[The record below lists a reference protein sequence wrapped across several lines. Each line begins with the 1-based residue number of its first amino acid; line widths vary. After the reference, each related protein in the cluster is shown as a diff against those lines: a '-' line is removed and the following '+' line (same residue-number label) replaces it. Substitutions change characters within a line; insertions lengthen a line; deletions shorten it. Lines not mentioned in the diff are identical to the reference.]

1 MMTFTFFFIWSIGK
15 NKLDR
20 SIWRESV
27 IYKEKNIKAWLKI
40 SSLSP

>member
-1 MMTFTFFFIWSIGK
+1 MVTFTFFFIWSIGK

-20 SIWRESV
+20 RIWREPV
-27 IYKEKNIKAWLKI
+27 IYKEKHIKACLEI